1 MTPAK
6 ASKPRMKLT
15 GPLAVP
21 PPWSSSFDDRI
32 GDRFV
37 PVPEPYLN
45 SIPSVRASVR
55 IELMVSST
63 LLMKQAEHCGSGSM
77 PTLNQTG
84 ELNDIFCCTR
94 RCFSSALKTRADSSS
109 AKSQSFLPQLV
120 IACETRDLR

>member
-21 PPWSSSFDDRI
+21 PPTSSSFDDRI

-45 SIPSVRASVR
+45 SIPSVLARVR
-55 IELMVSST
+55 IDSIRSST
-63 LLMKQAEHCGSGSM
+63 LLMKQAEHCGSGSE

-84 ELNDIFCCTR
+84 ELNDIFCSTSR
-94 RCFSSALKTRADSSS
+94 WRSSALYASAEAAS
-109 AKSQSFLPQLV
+109 AK
-120 IACETRDLR
+120 